1 VKKKILIF
9 LPLKKYRYMDVSKR
23 TITKRQWIK
32 AQTKSVVFIIIGIGS
47 AAFGL
52 ESFLVPNGY
61 IDGGVT
67 GISLLVNHVFDQ
79 FPLSILLVLINFPF
93 IILGLKQV
101 SKEFALKSIL
111 AITGLALAIQFIHF
125 PTLTEDSLLIA
136 SFGGLFLGVGIG
148 FAMRGGGVIDGTEVL
163 AIYLSRNSRLSI
175 GDIILIFNI
184 IIFLAGAYL
193 ISVEVALYAIL
204 TYFIASKA
212 VNYIIEGI
220 EEYTGVTIISDQSE
234 EIREM
239 LVHDLGHGVTLYSA
253 KKGYSKQGEAAIHPI
268 DVVYTVVTR
277 LEISKLEDRVTS
289 IDPKAFI
296 IMNSV
301 KDTLGGMIKKRAVVH

>member
-1 VKKKILIF
+1 
-9 LPLKKYRYMDVSKR
+9 MDVSKR

-184 IIFLAGAYL
+184 VIFLAGAYL

-220 EEYTGVTIISDQSE
+220 EEYTGVTIISEQSE

-239 LVHDLGHGVTLYSA
+239 LVHDLGHGVTLYPA
-253 KKGYSKQGEAAIHPI
+253 KKGFTKRGEEATHSI

>member
-1 VKKKILIF
+1 MSSNESVDS
-9 LPLKKYRYMDVSKR
+9 R
-23 TITKRQWIK
+23 RQWVK
-32 AQTKSVVFIIIGIGS
+32 AQTKSFVLIGIGIAS

-67 GISLLVNHVFDQ
+67 GISLLVKYVFKQ
-79 FPLSILLVLINFPF
+79 FPLSILLVLFNLPF
-93 IILGLKQV
+93 IILGFKQI

-111 AITGLALAIQFIHF
+111 AITGLALTIQFIHF

-239 LVHDLGHGVTLYSA
+239 LVHGVTLYPA
-253 KKGYSKQGEAAIHPI
+253 KKGFTKRGEEATHSI

-277 LEISKLEDRVTS
+277 LEISKLEDRVVS

>member
-1 VKKKILIF
+1 MSSNESVDS
-9 LPLKKYRYMDVSKR
+9 R
-23 TITKRQWIK
+23 RQWVK
-32 AQTKSVVFIIIGIGS
+32 AQTKSFVLIGIGIAS

-67 GISLLVNHVFDQ
+67 GISLLVKYVFKQ
-79 FPLSILLVLINFPF
+79 FPLSILLVLFNLPF
-93 IILGLKQV
+93 IILGFKQI

-111 AITGLALAIQFIHF
+111 AITGLALTIQFIHF

-239 LVHDLGHGVTLYSA
+239 LVHDLGHGVTLYPA
-253 KKGYSKQGEAAIHPI
+253 KKGFTKRGEEATHSI

-277 LEISKLEDRVTS
+277 LEISKLEDRVVS

>member
-1 VKKKILIF
+1 LVK
-9 LPLKKYRYMDVSKR
+9 Y
-23 TITKRQWIK
+23 
-32 AQTKSVVFIIIGIGS
+32 VFK
-47 AAFGL
+47 
-52 ESFLVPNGY
+52 
-61 IDGGVT
+61 
-67 GISLLVNHVFDQ
+67 Q
-79 FPLSILLVLINFPF
+79 FPLSILLVLFNLPF
-93 IILGLKQV
+93 IILGFRQI

-111 AITGLALAIQFIHF
+111 AITGLALTIQFIHF
-125 PTLTEDSLLIA
+125 PILTEDSLLIA

-184 IIFLAGAYL
+184 VIFLAGAYL

-239 LVHDLGHGVTLYSA
+239 LVHDLGHGVTLYPA
-253 KKGYSKQGEAAIHPI
+253 KKGFTKRGEEATHSI

-277 LEISKLEDRVTS
+277 LEISKLEDRVVS

-301 KDTLGGMIKKRAVVH
+301 KDTLGGMIKKRAVVQ